1 MPSLIAV
8 GVLAAALSIGSPRQA
23 PDGKAIFDAHC
34 KKCHGPTGKPS
45 AAMKKLL
52 PELPVWDASF
62 FAQRSDDQIV
72 QVLINGKGKNM
83 KPVRDVLKPEEMLAV
98 AKYIRTLAP

>member
-1 MPSLIAV
+1 MPSLIAI
-8 GVLAAALSIGSPRQA
+8 GVLSAALSIGSPQQG
-23 PDGKAIFDAHC
+23 PDGKAIFEAHC
-34 KKCHGPTGKPS
+34 RKCHGVTGKPS

-52 PELPVWDASF
+52 PELPVWNATF

-83 KPVRDVLKPEEMLAV
+83 KSVKEVLKPEEMLAV